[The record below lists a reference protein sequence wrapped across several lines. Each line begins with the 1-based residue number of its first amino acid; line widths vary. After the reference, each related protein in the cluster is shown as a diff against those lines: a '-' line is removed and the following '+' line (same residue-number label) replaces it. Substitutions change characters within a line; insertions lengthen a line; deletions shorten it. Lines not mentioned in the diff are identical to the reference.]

1 MERAARKASEMKD
14 SESRAALAEKAIK
27 HREQAERFVEEVG
40 EVWFWQGV
48 DDDSPFEAIGA
59 DAADND
65 NDDDDDDE
73 GVKWMLTL

>member
-1 MERAARKASEMKD
+1 
-14 SESRAALAEKAIK
+14 
-27 HREQAERFVEEVG
+27 
-40 EVWFWQGV
+40 V

-73 GVKWMLTL
+73 GVK